1 MSKGY
6 ERKPN
11 GNKQSMSC
19 MKEIRTGKTCK
30 RSQRS
35 KIIIEEV

>member
-11 GNKQSMSC
+11 GNKQFISY

-35 KIIIEEV
+35 KIIEEV